1 MNKLYLHTEFTSVK
15 EASDGEIRE
24 RAGGSKRKQRNK
36 KAGKE

>member
-1 MNKLYLHTEFTSVK
+1 MNELYLHTEFASAK

-24 RAGGSKRKQRNK
+24 RAGWSTRKQRNK